1 MSRCP
6 PTDLCPCIHTYMH
19 VYKSIFSTVQIIHVQ
34 YKIHGVRDNN
44 LYPSNHST
52 WQTQIQV
59 ERLLNVDWV
68 RVWLHDRLS
77 HAQAYIT
84 LNDLSNFYKAY
95 ITRHKV
101 MPIWVEKTWPQSTS
115 HRRMQFKTRRSI
127 FSTIHWRINKW
138 NSWRLWWKISSISV
152 FSLSIHNV
160 SINYPVLATAKP
172 LVVWS
177 NLYPWQCWVVTRYFL
192 K

>member
-1 MSRCP
+1 MSNIKYMEWETIICIRQITALDRHKYKLNGCWMLIESESDYM
-6 PTDLCPCIHTYMH
+6 TDCLMH
-19 VYKSIFSTVQIIHVQ
+19 
-34 YKIHGVRDNN
+34 R
-44 LYPSNHST
+44 
-52 WQTQIQV
+52 
-59 ERLLNVDWV
+59 
-68 RVWLHDRLS
+68 
-77 HAQAYIT
+77 